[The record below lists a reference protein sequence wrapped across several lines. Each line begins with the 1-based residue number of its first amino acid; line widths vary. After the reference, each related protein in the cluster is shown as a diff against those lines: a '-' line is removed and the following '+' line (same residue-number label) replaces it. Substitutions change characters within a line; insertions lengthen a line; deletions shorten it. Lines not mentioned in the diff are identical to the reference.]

1 MFSDET
7 DAHDCRPPCRED
19 SEAMTAVREANDK
32 WDRRYGDVSAL
43 EKSASRVRF
52 SAQKPAVKVLRVWSF
67 AARSARCGQWEQV
80 RRDRE
85 RFADK
90 CRQIERQ
97 IGHVF
102 GEEHRRRQYCLRF
115 GTEE

>member
-52 SAQKPAVKVLRVWSF
+52 SAQKLAVKVWSGCS
-67 AARSARCGQWEQV
+67 RPVARCGQWKQV
-80 RRDRE
+80 RSDRE